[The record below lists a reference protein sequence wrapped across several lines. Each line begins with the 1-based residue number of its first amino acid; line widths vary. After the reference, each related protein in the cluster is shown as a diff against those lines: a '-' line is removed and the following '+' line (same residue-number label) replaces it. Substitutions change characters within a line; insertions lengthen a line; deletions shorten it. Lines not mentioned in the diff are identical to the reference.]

1 MFNSTKLNESF
12 AFDRLSS
19 TQMGTEQCGE
29 AETNKNSRSISKN
42 KRKRK
47 QPQTLKKNINT
58 TKQPSRS
65 ATKRF

>member
-29 AETNKNSRSISKN
+29 AETNKN

-47 QPQTLKKNINT
+47 QTQTLKKNINT

-65 ATKRF
+65 ATKRFRVK